1 METIQEIHHESN
13 SKAGCKDK
21 HQTIKIKLH
30 IKDTILMT
38 TLFII
43 FSIVLVCIIISVI
56 YFIWLIMKSSS
67 ATWIKITTF
76 FIGIIIILSI
86 IGMLMRFL
94 MIIIFQN
101 SIEQDDT
108 KAIDMDS
115 PIFEEE
121 LIPITEEDMKSIPE
135 DTIKFR

>member
-1 METIQEIHHESN
+1 
-13 SKAGCKDK
+13 
-21 HQTIKIKLH
+21 
-30 IKDTILMT
+30 MT
-38 TLFII
+38 MLFVI
-43 FSIVLVCIIISVI
+43 FSIVLMCIIIAVI
-56 YFIWLIMKSSS
+56 YFIWRIMKSSS

-86 IGMLMRFL
+86 IGMLMQFL
-94 MIIIFQN
+94 MIIFQN

>member
-1 METIQEIHHESN
+1 
-13 SKAGCKDK
+13 
-21 HQTIKIKLH
+21 
-30 IKDTILMT
+30 
-38 TLFII
+38 
-43 FSIVLVCIIISVI
+43 
-56 YFIWLIMKSSS
+56 
-67 ATWIKITTF
+67 
-76 FIGIIIILSI
+76 
-86 IGMLMRFL
+86 MLMRFL
-94 MIIIFQN
+94 MIIVFQN

>member
-1 METIQEIHHESN
+1 
-13 SKAGCKDK
+13 
-21 HQTIKIKLH
+21 
-30 IKDTILMT
+30 MT

-108 KAIDMDS
+108 KAIDMDP

>member
-1 METIQEIHHESN
+1 
-13 SKAGCKDK
+13 
-21 HQTIKIKLH
+21 
-30 IKDTILMT
+30 
-38 TLFII
+38 
-43 FSIVLVCIIISVI
+43 
-56 YFIWLIMKSSS
+56 MKSSS
-67 ATWIKITTF
+67 ATWIKVITF

-121 LIPITEEDMKSIPE
+121 LIPIPE

>member
-1 METIQEIHHESN
+1 
-13 SKAGCKDK
+13 
-21 HQTIKIKLH
+21 
-30 IKDTILMT
+30 MT
-38 TLFII
+38 TLFSI
-43 FSIVLVCIIISVI
+43 FSIVLMCIIIAVI
-56 YFIWLIMKSSS
+56 YFIWRIMKSSS

-76 FIGIIIILSI
+76 FIGIIILSI

-94 MIIIFQN
+94 MIIVFQN

-121 LIPITEEDMKSIPE
+121 LIPITEEDMKSTPE
-135 DTIKFR
+135 DTINFVNK

>member
-1 METIQEIHHESN
+1 
-13 SKAGCKDK
+13 
-21 HQTIKIKLH
+21 
-30 IKDTILMT
+30 MT
-38 TLFII
+38 MLFVI
-43 FSIVLVCIIISVI
+43 FSIVLMCIIIAVI
-56 YFIWLIMKSSS
+56 YFIWRIMKSSS

-76 FIGIIIILSI
+76 FIGIIILSI
-86 IGMLMRFL
+86 IGMLMQFL

>member
-1 METIQEIHHESN
+1 
-13 SKAGCKDK
+13 
-21 HQTIKIKLH
+21 
-30 IKDTILMT
+30 MT

-43 FSIVLVCIIISVI
+43 FSIVLVWIIISGI
-56 YFIWLIMKSSS
+56 SFIWLIIKSSS

>member
-1 METIQEIHHESN
+1 
-13 SKAGCKDK
+13 
-21 HQTIKIKLH
+21 
-30 IKDTILMT
+30 MT

-76 FIGIIIILSI
+76 FIGIIILSI

>member
-1 METIQEIHHESN
+1 MKKGSAKPNGNLPLMCRLMVDGEI
-13 SKAGCKDK
+13 K
-21 HQTIKIKLH
+21 Q
-30 IKDTILMT
+30 
-38 TLFII
+38 
-43 FSIVLVCIIISVI
+43 FS
-56 YFIWLIMKSSS
+56 
-67 ATWIKITTF
+67 AARWIKITTF

-86 IGMLMRFL
+86 IGMLMQFL

>member
-1 METIQEIHHESN
+1 
-13 SKAGCKDK
+13 
-21 HQTIKIKLH
+21 
-30 IKDTILMT
+30 MT

-121 LIPITEEDMKSIPE
+121 LIPITEEDMKSTPE
-135 DTIKFR
+135 DTINFVNK

>member
-1 METIQEIHHESN
+1 
-13 SKAGCKDK
+13 
-21 HQTIKIKLH
+21 
-30 IKDTILMT
+30 MT
-38 TLFII
+38 TLFSI
-43 FSIVLVCIIISVI
+43 FSIVLMCIIIAVI
-56 YFIWLIMKSSS
+56 YFIWRIMKSSS

-94 MIIIFQN
+94 MIIVFQN

-115 PIFEEE
+115 PI
-121 LIPITEEDMKSIPE
+121 LKGLST
-135 DTIKFR
+135 FRLVKAIETLHLQPQIYKILSEKQKKTFPKKNS

>member
-1 METIQEIHHESN
+1 
-13 SKAGCKDK
+13 
-21 HQTIKIKLH
+21 
-30 IKDTILMT
+30 
-38 TLFII
+38 
-43 FSIVLVCIIISVI
+43 
-56 YFIWLIMKSSS
+56 MKSSS

-86 IGMLMRFL
+86 IGMLMQFL

-115 PIFEEE
+115 PIFEEV
-121 LIPITEEDMKSIPE
+121 LIPITEEDMKSTPE

>member
-1 METIQEIHHESN
+1 
-13 SKAGCKDK
+13 
-21 HQTIKIKLH
+21 
-30 IKDTILMT
+30 MT

-94 MIIIFQN
+94 MIIVFQN

-108 KAIDMDS
+108 KAIDMDA
-115 PIFEEE
+115 PIFEKE

-135 DTIKFR
+135 DMVKFRK

>member
-1 METIQEIHHESN
+1 MAYNEKFISYM
-13 SKAGCKDK
+13 DK
-21 HQTIKIKLH
+21 NNN
-30 IKDTILMT
+30 
-38 TLFII
+38 
-43 FSIVLVCIIISVI
+43 
-56 YFIWLIMKSSS
+56 
-67 ATWIKITTF
+67 F

>member
-1 METIQEIHHESN
+1 
-13 SKAGCKDK
+13 
-21 HQTIKIKLH
+21 
-30 IKDTILMT
+30 MT

-108 KAIDMDS
+108 KAIDMDLS
-115 PIFEEE
+115 
-121 LIPITEEDMKSIPE
+121 LIHI
-135 DTIKFR
+135 

>member
-1 METIQEIHHESN
+1 
-13 SKAGCKDK
+13 
-21 HQTIKIKLH
+21 
-30 IKDTILMT
+30 MT

-76 FIGIIIILSI
+76 FIGIIISI

>member
-1 METIQEIHHESN
+1 
-13 SKAGCKDK
+13 
-21 HQTIKIKLH
+21 
-30 IKDTILMT
+30 MT
-38 TLFII
+38 TLFSI
-43 FSIVLVCIIISVI
+43 FSIVLMCIIIAVI
-56 YFIWLIMKSSS
+56 YFIWRIMKSSS
-67 ATWIKITTF
+67 ATWIKYNF

-94 MIIIFQN
+94 MIIVFQN

-121 LIPITEEDMKSIPE
+121 LIPITEEDMKSTPE
-135 DTIKFR
+135 DTINFVNK

>member
-1 METIQEIHHESN
+1 
-13 SKAGCKDK
+13 
-21 HQTIKIKLH
+21 
-30 IKDTILMT
+30 MT
-38 TLFII
+38 MLFVI
-43 FSIVLVCIIISVI
+43 FSIVLMCIIIAVI
-56 YFIWLIMKSSS
+56 YFIWRIMKSSS

-86 IGMLMRFL
+86 IGMQFL